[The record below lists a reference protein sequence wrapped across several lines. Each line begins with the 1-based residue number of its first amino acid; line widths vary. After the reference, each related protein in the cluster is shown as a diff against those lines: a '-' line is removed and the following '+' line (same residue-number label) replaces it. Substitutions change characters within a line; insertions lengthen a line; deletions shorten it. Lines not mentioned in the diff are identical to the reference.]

1 MDAGVPLTGAAS
13 AAHQKF
19 AMRISLVVG
28 VLMLMGKS
36 YAYLITNSAA
46 ILSDAAESVVH
57 VLAVAFATFSLWLS
71 FKPPDSDHPYGH
83 DKVSFF
89 SAGIEGGLIVVAA
102 LFIIFESVLKWVHGL
117 RIENLDSGTL
127 IVAGASAVNT
137 VLGFYLVWKGKKHDS
152 LILIANGKHV
162 LTDAWTSFGVVGG
175 LVLVLLTG
183 WLPFDPILAIAVAL
197 NILWSGGKLIRI
209 SVGGLMDEVD
219 PDVDRDVRAILDAET
234 KKRSLAYHELR
245 HRRSGTTVWIDF
257 HLLFPSGTSIEDAHD
272 QTTEIEAMLHRNLP
286 MPCTVTTHME
296 PIEDHEG
303 THRPLEDFR
312 KDTPGT
318 PDAG

>member
-1 MDAGVPLTGAAS
+1 MNPEPIPVGPAS
-13 AAHQKF
+13 ASEQKF
-19 AMRISLVVG
+19 AMRLSLAVG
-28 VLMLMGKS
+28 VLMLVGKT

-57 VLAVAFATFSLWLS
+57 VLAVGFAAFSLWLS
-71 FKPPDSDHPYGH
+71 FKPADSDHPYGH

-89 SAGIEGGLIVVAA
+89 SAGIEGALIIVAA
-102 LFIIFESVLKWVHGL
+102 LFIIFETTAKWVQGL
-117 RIENLDSGTL
+117 RIENLDDGTL
-127 IVAGASAVNT
+127 IVAGASAVNA

-162 LTDAWTSFGVVGG
+162 LTDSWTSFGVVGG
-175 LVLVLLTG
+175 LLLVIWTG

-219 PDVDRDVRAILDAET
+219 PAVDRDVRAILDDET
-234 KKRSLAYHELR
+234 GKRSLAYHELR
-245 HRRSGTTVWIDF
+245 HRRSGNSVWIDY
-257 HLLFPSGTSIEDAHD
+257 HLLFPSGTSLEEAHE
-272 QTTEIEAMLHRNLP
+272 QTTQIEAVIHRNLKT
-286 MPCTVTTHME
+286 PCTVTTHME

-303 THRPLEDFR
+303 RHRLLKNP
-312 KDTPGT
+312 
-318 PDAG
+318 PDPAP

>member
-1 MDAGVPLTGAAS
+1 MNDTPRLTGTAS
-13 AAHQKF
+13 AAEQKF
-19 AMRISLVVG
+19 AMRISLAVG
-28 VLMLMGKS
+28 VLMLVGKS

-71 FKPPDSDHPYGH
+71 FKPADSDHPYGH

-102 LFIIFESVLKWVHGL
+102 LFIILESVMKWVGGL
-117 RIENLDSGTL
+117 RIENLDDGTL
-127 IVAGASAVNT
+127 IVAGASVVNA
-137 VLGFYLVWKGKKHDS
+137 VLGFYLVWKGKRHDS

-162 LTDAWTSFGVVGG
+162 LTDSWTSFGVVGG
-175 LVLVLLTG
+175 LVMVLLTG

-197 NILWSGGKLIRI
+197 NILWSGGKLIRLSI
-209 SVGGLMDEVD
+209 GGLMDEVD
-219 PDVDRDVRAILDAET
+219 PGIDAEVRAILDAET
-234 KKRSLAYHELR
+234 AKRSLEYHELR

-272 QTTEIEAMLHRNLP
+272 QTTEIEAILHKNLK

-303 THRPLEDFR
+303 THRLLEQPPESPR
-312 KDTPGT
+312 
-318 PDAG
+318 

>member
-1 MDAGVPLTGAAS
+1 MNVEPIPMGPAS
-13 AAHQKF
+13 VAEQKF
-19 AMRISLVVG
+19 AMRISLAVG
-28 VLMLMGKS
+28 ALMLVGKT

-57 VLAVAFATFSLWLS
+57 VLAVGFAAFSLWLS

-89 SAGIEGGLIVVAA
+89 SAGIEGALIVVAA
-102 LFIIFESVLKWVHGL
+102 LFIIFESTAKWVQGL
-117 RIENLDSGTL
+117 RIENLDDGTL
-127 IVAGASAVNT
+127 IVAGASAVNA

-162 LTDAWTSFGVVGG
+162 LTDSWTSLGVVGG
-175 LVLVLLTG
+175 LLLVIWTE

-219 PDVDRDVRAILDAET
+219 PAVDREVRAILDDET
-234 KKRSLAYHELR
+234 GKRSLAYHELR
-245 HRRSGTTVWIDF
+245 HRRSGNSVWIDF
-257 HLLFPSGTSIEDAHD
+257 HLLFPSGTSLEDAHE
-272 QTTEIEAMLHRNLP
+272 QTTQIEAIIHRNLK

-303 THRPLEDFR
+303 THKLL
-312 KDTPGT
+312 DTPPEQT
-318 PDAG
+318 A